1 MMKTLLITL
10 FIFLATSVFAQDVK
24 KQTTKQLAKTSVE
37 NVYICN
43 GSSSKKYHK
52 IEKCRGLSNCSTKTE
67 KITKDAAIKKGR
79 TACKICYK

>member
-1 MMKTLLITL
+1 MKILLIAFFMS
-10 FIFLATSVFAQDVK
+10 FITVAFAQDAK
-24 KQTTKQLAKTSVE
+24 KQVAKQPAKTSVE

-43 GSSSKKYHK
+43 GPGSKKYHK

-79 TACKICYK
+79 TACKMCYK